1 MLTVKTGIVID
12 DVVYNVTEFASE
24 HPGGAMPLMN
34 LAGTS
39 CSCKSRNRRLQLL
52 LIYIQGNSTRY
63 IAKQALK
70 HTEVNS
76 VLEEQ
81 VRCLISI
88 KSQRMIFSI
97 SPGNRIISK
106 TVQVHRH
113 HFINWRT

>member
-12 DVVYNVTEFASE
+12 DVVYNVTEFASQ
-24 HPGGAMPLMN
+24 HPGGAMPMMN

-63 IAKQALK
+63 ITKQALK
-70 HTEVNS
+70 HAEVNS

-88 KSQRMIFSI
+88 KSQRMVFSI
-97 SPGNRIISK
+97 SSGNRIISK
-106 TVQVHRH
+106 TVQVHRQ